1 MPGRNRSHRAA
12 VARATSTKPAARP
25 AQGWLRG
32 IREGLGWPR
41 RVVAE
46 KLNISPAAV
55 RDFEEGELTE
65 TISLRTLR
73 RTADA
78 LDCDVVIT
86 LVARA
91 GRATTTRRDAPA
103 AVPRPPK
110 QPRSPRTSAPLADTS
125 GELASYLK

>member
-1 MPGRNRSHRAA
+1 MQRNC
-12 VARATSTKPAARP
+12 PARP
-25 AQGWLRG
+25 ASPRDTAADQPRPPALGWLRS

-46 KLNISPAAV
+46 KLNVSPAAV
-55 RDFEEGELTE
+55 RDFEEGELSE

-86 LVARA
+86 LVARE
-91 GRATTTRRDAPA
+91 GRAAIKRREAAAAAPRSLKHAASPHTTTLL
-103 AVPRPPK
+103 
-110 QPRSPRTSAPLADTS
+110 TDTS
-125 GELASYLK
+125 GELESYLK

>member
-1 MPGRNRSHRAA
+1 MPATAPA
-12 VARATSTKPAARP
+12 VRP
-25 AQGWLRG
+25 AKGWLRS

-86 LVARA
+86 LVAREGA
-91 GRATTTRRDAPA
+91 AVTDRRDAARVTRRPA
-103 AVPRPPK
+103 KHVE
-110 QPRSPRTSAPLADTS
+110 SLRTTIPLPDPG
-125 GELASYLK
+125 GELESYLK